1 MIFTQAIQQK
11 IAALSIREK
20 MLLIIASGF
29 VFFFIAYIFHLEPLY
44 KEYKNYEKD
53 IQSFNTKKSDT
64 EIEVLKLK
72 RTLATDLDAAVK
84 ADIETEKQKIAE
96 VDQQLEQL
104 TVDFVPPHKMK
115 VLLAEVLGQVS
126 QVKLLKLESIK
137 PLQIKPPGV
146 DAQIKLPLYQHGV
159 MLIIRGDYFSIQ
171 NFLTKV
177 EALTWKFHWSTFSY
191 KVDSY
196 PEATLALE
204 ITTVS
209 ANETFIAF

>member
-1 MIFTQAIQQK
+1 MTITQVIQQK
-11 IAALSIREK
+11 VAALTIREK
-20 MLLIIASGF
+20 VLLIVASVF
-29 VFFFIAYIFHLEPLY
+29 VFLFGAYLLHLEPLY
-44 KEYKNYEKD
+44 KEYTVYTKD
-53 IQSFNTKKSDT
+53 IKSFSTQKSDA
-64 EIEVLKLK
+64 EVAVLKLK

-84 ADIETEKQKIAE
+84 ADIENEKQKIMG
-96 VDQQLEQL
+96 VDQQLEKL

-126 QVKLLKLESIK
+126 DVKLIHLESLN

-146 DAQIKLPLYQHGV
+146 DTQIKLPLYQHGV
-159 MLIIRGDYFSIQ
+159 KLTVSGDYFSIQ

-191 KVDSY
+191 EVISY